1 MCEKQTNKHKEKVMI
16 RTFALVLG
24 IIYIIAGI
32 AGFVPALTPHTADMQ
47 PLSVE
52 MAHGRALGLFPVNVL
67 HNLVHIIVGALGI
80 LGSRSLSGARFFWK
94 GLAVFYGLLAILG
107 MIPATNTTFGLIPIY
122 GHDVWLHAGTALVAA
137 YFGFIARPAEE
148 SRAV

>member
-1 MCEKQTNKHKEKVMI
+1 MCEKQTNKNKEKVMI

-24 IIYIIAGI
+24 IVYIIAGI
-32 AGFVPALTPHTADMQ
+32 AGFIPALTPHSADMQ

-80 LGSRSLSGARFFWK
+80 LGL
-94 GLAVFYGLLAILG
+94 
-107 MIPATNTTFGLIPIY
+107 IPATNTTFGLIPIY

-137 YFGFIARPAEE
+137 YFGFIARPVEE
-148 SRAV
+148 SRAG